1 MASLPT
7 EPRLGDLIDLEFHL
21 GGESEQH
28 VEAAKAVGQVHLADG
43 TSGVVDLRHEIQ
55 SDRSLRWRLMQ
66 AWLMRLRSHH
76 LPMPGLQ
83 VENSL
88 RLGGGLLSA
97 AGLILGAGAAA
108 TSLSYDGQ
116 APVNLWQFLAVFVL
130 LQVVLLVFTVIA
142 VGTSWLRKRAW
153 ASTAQRLLQNYAGK
167 HLPPNFS
174 GRHSLYSNSQR
185 WLLMQLTQRFG
196 VFFNLGALLVFAW
209 LVLFSDL
216 AFAWSTTPANID
228 PSFLSGLVTFLAMP
242 WAWLMPQW
250 VPDAAAVES
259 TRWSRLDGAFLAA
272 DQEIAAGYAA
282 SWWIF
287 LFMALLCWGLLPR
300 LIAWLVAGR
309 KYRQSLHMA
318 GLNHAAFF
326 DLFDRMLPTS
336 SGSWQH
342 PEPGQVQGQ
351 LITAPPGTSSTQS
364 PRSLGNTSPIPRHGD
379 RLNLLIWGGWELP
392 ATAWT
397 ELFTGT
403 DGVIGAGG
411 ALQTEDQQALQR
423 VADQPKTQLTIIVE
437 SEESPDKRLLRFL
450 AEAREKLQ
458 AQVMIHVALV
468 DWRQQEFH
476 PVDDRRLHLGRT
488 FLGSLNDPYLRVSK
502 LP

>member
-1 MASLPT
+1 
-7 EPRLGDLIDLEFHL
+7 
-21 GGESEQH
+21 
-28 VEAAKAVGQVHLADG
+28 
-43 TSGVVDLRHEIQ
+43 
-55 SDRSLRWRLMQ
+55 
-66 AWLMRLRSHH
+66 
-76 LPMPGLQ
+76 
-83 VENSL
+83 
-88 RLGGGLLSA
+88 
-97 AGLILGAGAAA
+97 
-108 TSLSYDGQ
+108 
-116 APVNLWQFLAVFVL
+116 
-130 LQVVLLVFTVIA
+130 VVLLLFTLIA

-153 ASTAQRLLQNYAGK
+153 MSTAQRLLQNFAGK

-174 GRHSLYSNSQR
+174 ARHSLYSNSQR

-228 PSFLSGLVTFLAMP
+228 PSFLTGLVTALAWP

-250 VPDAAAVES
+250 VPDSTAIES
-259 TRWSRLDGAFLAA
+259 TRWSRLDDAFMAA

-300 LIAWLVAGR
+300 LIAWLVARR
-309 KYRQSLHMA
+309 KYRQSLRMA

-336 SGSWQH
+336 AGSWQH

-351 LITAPPGTSSTQS
+351 LIPAATATPQN
-364 PRSLGNTSPIPRHGD
+364 RSRNIGGASATALFGSGNF
-379 RLNLLIWGGWELP
+379 NLLIWGGWELP
-392 ATAWT
+392 ATAWQG
-397 ELFTGT
+397 LFAGA
-403 DGVIGAGG
+403 DGVTAAGRATAAGAVTGAGG
-411 ALQTEDQQALQR
+411 AQPTEDQQALQR
-423 VADQPKTQLTIIVE
+423 VAEQPKTSLTIIVE

-450 AEAREKLQ
+450 AEARQRLQ

-468 DWRQQEFH
+468 DWRQQDFH
-476 PVDDRRLHLGRT
+476 PVDDRRLHLWRT